1 MLDKKITDGELELY
15 LEENHHV
22 DFIIE
27 EETAYTKEEIE
38 QIKSILDE
46 KINNLELE
54 IDNLVETDDNDFI
67 NGEFMRQEENEDDS
81 IIDKEKINE
90 LKSTLNDK
98 INKLELELKN
108 L

>member
-1 MLDKKITDGELELY
+1 MINKEIDNDELELCFG
-15 LEENHHV
+15 ENYHV

-27 EETAYTKEEIE
+27 EETYTKEKVE
-38 QIKSILDE
+38 QIKSMLDE

-54 IDNLVETDDNDFI
+54 IDDLVEIKENDFI
-67 NGEFMRQEENEDDS
+67 NGEFTRQEENKDDF

-90 LKSTLNDK
+90 LKLTLNNK
-98 INKLELELKN
+98 INKLELELNN

>member
-1 MLDKKITDGELELY
+1 MLDKKINDGKLEL
-15 LEENHHV
+15 LFEENHHV

-27 EETAYTKEEIE
+27 EETVYTKEEIE
-38 QIKSILDE
+38 QIKSMLDE

-54 IDNLVETDDNDFI
+54 IDNLVEKNDNDFI
-67 NGEFMRQEENEDDS
+67 NEEFMLQEENEDNF

-90 LKSTLNDK
+90 LKSTLNNK

>member
-1 MLDKKITDGELELY
+1 MLDKKINDCELELH

-22 DFIIE
+22 DFIIK
-27 EETAYTKEEIE
+27 EETVYTKEEIE
-38 QIKSILDE
+38 QIKSMLDE

-54 IDNLVETDDNDFI
+54 IDNLVKTNDNDFI
-67 NGEFMRQEENEDDS
+67 NDEFMRQEENEEDS
-81 IIDKEKINE
+81 IIEEEKINE
-90 LKSTLNDK
+90 LKSTLNNK

>member
-1 MLDKKITDGELELY
+1 MINKEIYNDELELCFG
-15 LEENHHV
+15 ENHHV

-38 QIKSILDE
+38 QIKSMLDE

-54 IDNLVETDDNDFI
+54 IDNLVESSDNDFI
-67 NGEFMRQEENEDDS
+67 NGEFMRQEENEDDF

>member
-1 MLDKKITDGELELY
+1 MLDKKINDGELELY
-15 LEENHHV
+15 LEENHYV

-38 QIKSILDE
+38 QIKSMLDE

-54 IDNLVETDDNDFI
+54 IDNLVESSDDDFI